1 MYLQFE
7 EGLETTALFLAAT
20 YKLMDH
26 VGTEPSIKEVPV
38 YITVLGHE
46 TQRRCWLY
54 LLREAFFREENS
66 VSFGVSWVRH

>member
-26 VGTEPSIKEVPV
+26 VGTEPSIKEVLV
-38 YITVLGHE
+38 YITVLGRE
-46 TQRRCWLY
+46 NQRRCWLY
-54 LLREAFFREENS
+54 LLREAFFREDNS